1 MKRTVLTFGLI
12 SGAILAAMMALTMA
26 LHDQIGFGKV
36 GLIIGY
42 TTMVIAFMMI
52 FVGIKS
58 YRDNISGGAISFGK
72 AFQVGIL
79 ITAIASACYVATWE
93 VIYYNFMP
101 DFTDKYAAYETTK
114 AKESGATEA
123 QLAAKA
129 KEMADFKEMYKNP
142 LINIALTLIEPLP
155 VGLVMTLVAAGVLS
169 RKRDREKLASTN
181 GGVAPSAI

>member
-1 MKRTVLTFGLI
+1 MKRTVLTFGFI
-12 SGAILAAMMALTMA
+12 SGAILAVMMAITMA
-26 LHDQIGFGKV
+26 FHDQIGFEKK
-36 GLIIGY
+36 GLVIGY
-42 TTMVIAFMMI
+42 TTMVLAFMMT

-58 YRDNISGGAISFGK
+58 YRDKVAGGAIKFGK

-79 ITAIASACYVATWE
+79 ITAIGSACYVASWE

-101 DFTDKYAAYETTK
+101 DFADKYAAYETAK

-142 LINIALTLIEPLP
+142 LINVAFTLVEPLP
-155 VGLVMTLVAAGVLS
+155 VGLLMTLVAAGVLS
-169 RKRDREKLASTN
+169 RKKSGGALA
-181 GGVAPSAI
+181 